1 MTIHGR
7 HVSVANKSEP
17 AEAMAVMENLPQSQ
31 ETPPTNK
38 DGEMKRTALWVLVLC
53 LGSAGV
59 VFALRTQERQIAKAP
74 AAAATPTPPTKAASE
89 PPPGKS
95 VHTFADEKEME
106 QFAQV
111 WRQRQ
116 AAMLRSDVLGSY
128 LKQEQ
133 QTLNQIN
140 EELLSKYSLDVS
152 KAYTLDTEHK
162 TLIEREGP
170 PPGQAPGGTEGKLA
184 TPPVANKPPY
194 LESVDSPAA
203 KKP

>member
-1 MTIHGR
+1 MGT
-7 HVSVANKSEP
+7 V
-17 AEAMAVMENLPQSQ
+17 PQSQ

-38 DGEMKRTALWVLVLC
+38 DGEMKRTAFWVLVLC

-59 VFALRTQERQIAKAP
+59 VFALRAQERQIAKAP
-74 AAAATPTPPTKAASE
+74 ATASTPTPPSKVASE

-95 VHTFADEKEME
+95 VHAFADEAEME

-116 AAMLRSDVLGSY
+116 AAMARSAVLESY
-128 LKQEQ
+128 LTQEQ
-133 QTLNQIN
+133 QTLKQIN
-140 EELLSKYSLDVS
+140 EELLSKYSLDIN

-170 PPGQAPGGTEGKLA
+170 PPGQPPGTAAGSA
-184 TPPVANKPPY
+184 SAQPP
-194 LESVDSPAA
+194 DSPVA

>member
-1 MTIHGR
+1 MDG
-7 HVSVANKSEP
+7 
-17 AEAMAVMENLPQSQ
+17 LPQSQ
-31 ETPPTNK
+31 GTPQTNK

-59 VFALRTQERQIAKAP
+59 VVALRAQERQIAKAP
-74 AAAATPTPPTKAASE
+74 AAAATPTPPSKAASA

-95 VHTFADEKEME
+95 VHTFADEAEME

-116 AAMLRSDVLGSY
+116 AAMARSAVLESY
-128 LKQEQ
+128 LTQEQ
-133 QTLNQIN
+133 QTLKQIN
-140 EELLSKYSLDVS
+140 EELMSKYSLDIN

-170 PPGQAPGGTEGKLA
+170 PPGQAPGAAGGVGGSA
-184 TPPVANKPPY
+184 PAQPVP
-194 LESVDSPAA
+194 PAA